1 MPRLPSP
8 AAQRDAMNEP
18 DQHSSPI
25 KTPKQLIIVVVLAF
39 VVPIAL
45 IILITQLVT
54 GRAHGTGDDATIL
67 TRIAPFGV
75 VKIAAPSGP
84 KGNLTGE
91 QVYGQVC
98 KTCHEGG
105 IAGAHKL
112 GDKAAWGKVIAQGE
126 KLTVQHAI
134 AGIRA
139 MPPRGGNADLTD
151 AEVQRAVAFMVN
163 KAGASWKEAPVAAA
177 PAAAKAAAAPVA
189 APAAVAPVA
198 PAPVASVA
206 PAAVASATPAK
217 TDGKKAYDSACVA
230 CHGMGIAGAPK
241 FGDKAAWSA
250 RIAQGANV
258 LHDHAIKGY
267 QGKAG
272 VMPPKG
278 GAASMPDADV
288 KAAVDYMVSA
298 AK

>member
-8 AAQRDAMNEP
+8 AARRDAMNEP

-163 KAGASWKEAPVAAA
+163 KAGASWKDAPVAAA
-177 PAAAKAAAAPVA
+177 PAAAKSAA
-189 APAAVAPVA
+189 APAAVAPA
-198 PAPVASVA
+198 A
-206 PAAVASATPAK
+206 PAAVASAAPAK
-217 TDGKKAYDSACVA
+217 TDGKKAYDTACVA

-241 FGDKAAWSA
+241 LGDKAAWSA
-250 RIAQGANV
+250 RIAQGTNV
-258 LHDHAIKGY
+258 LHDHAIKGF

-272 VMPPKG
+272 VMPAKG

-288 KAAVDYMVSA
+288 KAAVDYMVA
-298 AK
+298 AGK

>member
-8 AAQRDAMNEP
+8 AARRDAMNEP

-54 GRAHGTGDDATIL
+54 GRAHGTGDDAAIL
-67 TRIAPFGV
+67 SRIAPVGV
-75 VKIAAPSGP
+75 VQIAAPSGP

-91 QVYGQVC
+91 QVFGQVC
-98 KTCHEGG
+98 KTCHEAG

-126 KLTVQHAI
+126 KLTLQHALS
-134 AGIRA
+134 GIRA
-139 MPPRGGNADLTD
+139 MPPRGGNANLTD
-151 AEVQRAVAFMVN
+151 DEVQRAVVFMVN

-177 PAAAKAAAAPVA
+177 PADAKAAAS
-189 APAAVAPVA
+189 PA
-198 PAPVASVA
+198 A
-206 PAAVASATPAK
+206 PAAVASAAPAAAPAK
-217 TDGKKAYDSACVA
+217 ADGKKIFDTACVA

-250 RIAQGANV
+250 RIAQGTNV
-258 LHDHAIKGY
+258 LYEHALKGF
-267 QGKAG
+267 QGKSG

-278 GAASMPDADV
+278 GAASLPDADV

>member
-1 MPRLPSP
+1 
-8 AAQRDAMNEP
+8 MNEP

-25 KTPKQLIIVVVLAF
+25 KTPKQLVIVVVLAF

-54 GRAHGTGDDATIL
+54 GRAHGTGDDASIL
-67 TRIAPFGV
+67 SRIAPFGV

-163 KAGASWKEAPVAAA
+163 KAGASWKDAPVAAA
-177 PAAAKAAAAPVA
+177 PAAAKSAA
-189 APAAVAPVA
+189 APAAVAPA
-198 PAPVASVA
+198 A
-206 PAAVASATPAK
+206 PAAVASAAPAK
-217 TDGKKAYDSACVA
+217 TDGKKAYDTACVA

-241 FGDKAAWSA
+241 LGDKAAWSA
-250 RIAQGANV
+250 RIAQGTNV
-258 LHDHAIKGY
+258 LHDHAIKGF

-272 VMPPKG
+272 VMPAKG

>member
-8 AAQRDAMNEP
+8 AARRDAMNEP

-54 GRAHGTGDDATIL
+54 GRAHGTGDDASIL

-98 KTCHEGG
+98 KTCHEAG

-139 MPPRGGNADLTD
+139 MPPRGGNADRTD
-151 AEVQRAVAFMVN
+151 AEVQRAVAFMGN
-163 KAGASWKEAPVAAA
+163 KAGASWKDAPVAAA
-177 PAAAKAAAAPVA
+177 PAAAKAAAAPAA
-189 APAAVAPVA
+189 APAAAA
-198 PAPVASVA
+198 TPAAAASVA

-217 TDGKKAYDSACVA
+217 TDGKKAYDTACVA

-288 KAAVDYMVSA
+288 KAAVDYMVAA

>member
-1 MPRLPSP
+1 MPRSPSP
-8 AAQRDAMNEP
+8 AARRDAMNEP

-98 KTCHEGG
+98 KTCHEAG

-112 GDKAAWGKVIAQGE
+112 SDKAAWGKVIAQGE

-139 MPPRGGNADLTD
+139 MPPRGLADCLSSGFSRPPCMRWMTN
-151 AEVQRAVAFMVN
+151 VT
-163 KAGASWKEAPVAAA
+163 GP
-177 PAAAKAAAAPVA
+177 
-189 APAAVAPVA
+189 
-198 PAPVASVA
+198 
-206 PAAVASATPAK
+206 T
-217 TDGKKAYDSACVA
+217 CVVT
-230 CHGMGIAGAPK
+230 
-241 FGDKAAWSA
+241 
-250 RIAQGANV
+250 V
-258 LHDHAIKGY
+258 LAL
-267 QGKAG
+267 
-272 VMPPKG
+272 
-278 GAASMPDADV
+278 
-288 KAAVDYMVSA
+288 
-298 AK
+298 

>member
-8 AAQRDAMNEP
+8 AARRDAMNEP

-288 KAAVDYMVSA
+288 KAAVDYMVAA

>member
-8 AAQRDAMNEP
+8 AARRDAMNEP

-54 GRAHGTGDDATIL
+54 GRAHGTGDDASIL

-139 MPPRGGNADLTD
+139 MPPRGGNAALTA

-163 KAGASWKEAPVAAA
+163 KAGASWKEAPAAAA

-198 PAPVASVA
+198 PAPVASAA

-272 VMPPKG
+272 VMPAKG

>member
-8 AAQRDAMNEP
+8 AARRDAMNEP

-189 APAAVAPVA
+189 APA
-198 PAPVASVA
+198 PVASVA
-206 PAAVASATPAK
+206 PAGRRLSRRASTASSLRT
-217 TDGKKAYDSACVA
+217 
-230 CHGMGIAGAPK
+230 
-241 FGDKAAWSA
+241 WS
-250 RIAQGANV
+250 RT
-258 LHDHAIKGY
+258 
-267 QGKAG
+267 
-272 VMPPKG
+272 
-278 GAASMPDADV
+278 
-288 KAAVDYMVSA
+288 
-298 AK
+298 

>member
-8 AAQRDAMNEP
+8 AARRDAMNEP

-189 APAAVAPVA
+189 APA
-198 PAPVASVA
+198 PVASVA

-250 RIAQGANV
+250 RIAQGATV

-272 VMPPKG
+272 VMPAKG

-288 KAAVDYMVSA
+288 KAAVDYMVAA

>member
-8 AAQRDAMNEP
+8 AARRDAMNEP

-25 KTPKQLIIVVVLAF
+25 KTPKQLVIVVVLAF

-54 GRAHGTGDDATIL
+54 GRAHGTGDDASIL
-67 TRIAPFGV
+67 SRIAPFGV

-163 KAGASWKEAPVAAA
+163 QAGASWKEAPAAAA
-177 PAAAKAAAAPVA
+177 PAAAKAAAT
-189 APAAVAPVA
+189 PAA
-198 PAPVASVA
+198 A
-206 PAAVASATPAK
+206 PAAVASAAPAK
-217 TDGKKAYDSACVA
+217 ADGKKAYDTACVA

-241 FGDKAAWSA
+241 LGDKAAWSA
-250 RIAQGANV
+250 RIAQGTNV
-258 LHDHAIKGY
+258 LHDHAIKGF

-272 VMPPKG
+272 VMPAKG

-288 KAAVDYMVSA
+288 KAAVDYMVA
-298 AK
+298 AGK

>member
-8 AAQRDAMNEP
+8 AARRDAMNEP

-45 IILITQLVT
+45 IILVTQLVT
-54 GRAHGTGDDATIL
+54 GRAHGTGDDASIL
-67 TRIAPFGV
+67 TRVAPFGV

-163 KAGASWKEAPVAAA
+163 KAGASWKDAPVAAA
-177 PAAAKAAAAPVA
+177 PAAAKSAA
-189 APAAVAPVA
+189 APAAVAPA
-198 PAPVASVA
+198 A
-206 PAAVASATPAK
+206 PAAVASAAPAK
-217 TDGKKAYDSACVA
+217 TDGKKAYDTACVA

-241 FGDKAAWSA
+241 LGDKAAWSA
-250 RIAQGANV
+250 RIAQGTNV
-258 LHDHAIKGY
+258 LHDHAIKGF

-272 VMPPKG
+272 VMPAKG

>member
-1 MPRLPSP
+1 
-8 AAQRDAMNEP
+8 MNEP

-25 KTPKQLIIVVVLAF
+25 KTPKQLVIVVVLAF

-54 GRAHGTGDDATIL
+54 GRAHGTGDDASIL
-67 TRIAPFGV
+67 SRIAPFGV

-163 KAGASWKEAPVAAA
+163 KAGASWKDAPVAAA
-177 PAAAKAAAAPVA
+177 PAAAKSAA
-189 APAAVAPVA
+189 APAAVAPA
-198 PAPVASVA
+198 A
-206 PAAVASATPAK
+206 PAAVASAAPAK
-217 TDGKKAYDSACVA
+217 TDGKKAYDTACVA

-241 FGDKAAWSA
+241 LGDKAAWSA
-250 RIAQGANV
+250 RIAQGTNV
-258 LHDHAIKGY
+258 LHDHAIKGF

-272 VMPPKG
+272 VMPAKG

-288 KAAVDYMVSA
+288 KAAVDYMVAA

>member
-8 AAQRDAMNEP
+8 AARRDAMNEP

-25 KTPKQLIIVVVLAF
+25 KTPKQLVIVVVLAF

-54 GRAHGTGDDATIL
+54 GRAHGTGDDASIL
-67 TRIAPFGV
+67 SRIAPFGV

-163 KAGASWKEAPVAAA
+163 KAGASWKDAPVAAA
-177 PAAAKAAAAPVA
+177 PAAAKSAA
-189 APAAVAPVA
+189 APAAVAPA
-198 PAPVASVA
+198 A
-206 PAAVASATPAK
+206 PAAVASAAPAK
-217 TDGKKAYDSACVA
+217 TDGKKAYDTACVA

-241 FGDKAAWSA
+241 LGDKAAWSA
-250 RIAQGANV
+250 RIAQGTNV
-258 LHDHAIKGY
+258 LHDHAIKGF

-272 VMPPKG
+272 VMPAKG

>member
-8 AAQRDAMNEP
+8 AARRDAMNEP

-45 IILITQLVT
+45 IILVTQLVT
-54 GRAHGTGDDATIL
+54 GRAHGTGDDASIL

-98 KTCHEGG
+98 KTCHEAG

-163 KAGASWKEAPVAAA
+163 KAGASWKDAPVAAA
-177 PAAAKAAAAPVA
+177 PAAAKSAA
-189 APAAVAPVA
+189 APAAVAPA
-198 PAPVASVA
+198 A
-206 PAAVASATPAK
+206 PAAVASAAPAK
-217 TDGKKAYDSACVA
+217 TDGKKAYDTACVA

-241 FGDKAAWSA
+241 LGDKAAWSA
-250 RIAQGANV
+250 RIAQGTNV
-258 LHDHAIKGY
+258 LHDHAIKGF

-272 VMPPKG
+272 VMPAKG

-288 KAAVDYMVSA
+288 KAAVDYMVAA

>member
-1 MPRLPSP
+1 
-8 AAQRDAMNEP
+8 MNEP

-39 VVPIAL
+39 VVPISL
-45 IILITQLVT
+45 IILVTQLVT
-54 GRAHGTGDDATIL
+54 GGAHGTGDDAAIL
-67 TRIAPFGV
+67 SRIAPVGV

-84 KGNLTGE
+84 RGNLTGE
-91 QVYGQVC
+91 QVFGQVC
-98 KTCHEGG
+98 KTCHETGL
-105 IAGAHKL
+105 AGAHKL
-112 GDKAAWGKVIAQGE
+112 GDKAAWAKVIAQGE

-151 AEVQRAVAFMVN
+151 AEVQRAIVFMVN

-177 PAAAKAAAAPVA
+177 PAEAKAAA
-189 APAAVAPVA
+189 PAASSAKA
-198 PAPVASVA
+198 AA
-206 PAAVASATPAK
+206 PAAVASAAPAAAPAAEPAK
-217 TDGKKAYDSACVA
+217 ADGKKIYDTACVA

-241 FGDKAAWSA
+241 FGDKAAWA
-250 RIAQGANV
+250 PRIAQGANV
-258 LHDHAIKGY
+258 LYDHALKGF

-278 GAASMPDADV
+278 GAASVPDADI
-288 KAAVDYMVSA
+288 KAAVDFMVAA

>member
-8 AAQRDAMNEP
+8 AARRDAMNEP

-54 GRAHGTGDDATIL
+54 GRAHGTGDDAAIL
-67 TRIAPFGV
+67 SRIAPVGV
-75 VKIAAPSGP
+75 VQIAAPSGP

-91 QVYGQVC
+91 QVFGQVC
-98 KTCHEGG
+98 KTCHEAG

-126 KLTVQHAI
+126 KLTLQHALS
-134 AGIRA
+134 GIRA
-139 MPPRGGNADLTD
+139 MPPRGGNANLTD
-151 AEVQRAVAFMVN
+151 DEVQRAVVFMVN

-177 PAAAKAAAAPVA
+177 PADAKAAAS
-189 APAAVAPVA
+189 PAAAA
-198 PAPVASVA
+198 A
-206 PAAVASATPAK
+206 PAAVASAAPAAAPAK
-217 TDGKKAYDSACVA
+217 ADGKKIFDTACVA

-250 RIAQGANV
+250 RIAQGTNV
-258 LHDHAIKGY
+258 LYEHALKGF
-267 QGKAG
+267 QGKSG

-278 GAASMPDADV
+278 GAASLPDADV

>member
-1 MPRLPSP
+1 
-8 AAQRDAMNEP
+8 MNEP

-25 KTPKQLIIVVVLAF
+25 KTPKQLVIVVVLAF

-54 GRAHGTGDDATIL
+54 GRAHGTGDDASIL
-67 TRIAPFGV
+67 SRIAPFGV

-139 MPPRGGNADLTD
+139 MPPRGGNADHTD
-151 AEVQRAVAFMVN
+151 AEVQRAVAYMVN
-163 KAGASWKEAPVAAA
+163 QAGASWKEAPAAAA
-177 PAAAKAAAAPVA
+177 PAAAKAAAAP
-189 APAAVAPVA
+189 AAVASA
-198 PAPVASVA
+198 A
-206 PAAVASATPAK
+206 PAAVASAAPAK
-217 TDGKKAYDSACVA
+217 ADGKKAYDTACVA

-241 FGDKAAWSA
+241 LGDKAAWSA
-250 RIAQGANV
+250 RIAQGTNV
-258 LHDHAIKGY
+258 LHDHAIKGF

-272 VMPPKG
+272 VMPAKG

-288 KAAVDYMVSA
+288 KAAVDYMVA
-298 AK
+298 AGK

>member
-8 AAQRDAMNEP
+8 AARRDAMNEP

-25 KTPKQLIIVVVLAF
+25 KTPKQLVIVVVLAF

-54 GRAHGTGDDATIL
+54 GRAHGTGDDASIL

-163 KAGASWKEAPVAAA
+163 QAGASWKEAPAAAAPAAAA
-177 PAAAKAAAAPVA
+177 PAAAKAAAT
-189 APAAVAPVA
+189 PAA
-198 PAPVASVA
+198 A
-206 PAAVASATPAK
+206 PAAVASAAPAK
-217 TDGKKAYDSACVA
+217 ADGKKAYDTACVA

-241 FGDKAAWSA
+241 LGDKAAWSA
-250 RIAQGANV
+250 RIAQGTNV
-258 LHDHAIKGY
+258 LHDHAIKGF

-272 VMPPKG
+272 VMPAKG

-288 KAAVDYMVSA
+288 KAAVDYMVA
-298 AK
+298 AGK

>member
-8 AAQRDAMNEP
+8 AARRDAMNEP

-45 IILITQLVT
+45 IILVTQLVT

-177 PAAAKAAAAPVA
+177 PAAAKAAAAPAA
-189 APAAVAPVA
+189 APAAAA
-198 PAPVASVA
+198 TPAAAASVA

-217 TDGKKAYDSACVA
+217 TDGKKAYDTACVA

-250 RIAQGANV
+250 RIAQGTNV

-288 KAAVDYMVSA
+288 KAAVDYMVAA

>member
-8 AAQRDAMNEP
+8 AARRDAMNEP

-54 GRAHGTGDDATIL
+54 GRAHGTGDDASIL

-177 PAAAKAAAAPVA
+177 KTAA
-189 APAAVAPVA
+189 APAAVPAAGAA
-198 PAPVASVA
+198 PAAAASVA
-206 PAAVASATPAK
+206 PAAIASATPAK
-217 TDGKKAYDSACVA
+217 TDGKKAYDTACVA

-241 FGDKAAWSA
+241 FVFGETNATNRPVSLTEMD
-250 RIAQGANV
+250 GP
-258 LHDHAIKGY
+258 D
-267 QGKAG
+267 
-272 VMPPKG
+272 PPG
-278 GAASMPDADV
+278 R
-288 KAAVDYMVSA
+288 
-298 AK
+298 

>member
-1 MPRLPSP
+1 
-8 AAQRDAMNEP
+8 MNEP

-45 IILITQLVT
+45 IILVTQLVT
-54 GRAHGTGDDATIL
+54 GRPHGTGDDAAIL
-67 TRIAPFGV
+67 SRIAPVGV

-91 QVYGQVC
+91 QVFGQVC
-98 KTCHEGG
+98 KTCHETG

-112 GDKAAWGKVIAQGE
+112 GDKTAWGKVIAQGE

-177 PAAAKAAAAPVA
+177 PAEAKSAAPAAASAKAAAPSAVASA
-189 APAAVAPVA
+189 APAAT
-198 PAPVASVA
+198 
-206 PAAVASATPAK
+206 PAAEPAK
-217 TDGKKAYDSACVA
+217 ADGKKIYDTACVA

-241 FGDKAAWSA
+241 VGDKAAWA
-250 RIAQGANV
+250 PRIAQGANV
-258 LHDHAIKGY
+258 LYDHALKGF

-278 GAASMPDADV
+278 GAASVPDADI
-288 KAAVDYMVSA
+288 KAAVDFMVA
-298 AK
+298 AAM

>member
-8 AAQRDAMNEP
+8 AARRDAMNEP

-163 KAGASWKEAPVAAA
+163 KAGASWKESPV
-177 PAAAKAAAAPVA
+177 AAAKAAAAPAA
-189 APAAVAPVA
+189 APAAGAA
-198 PAPVASVA
+198 PAAVASVA
-206 PAAVASATPAK
+206 PAAIASATPAK
-217 TDGKKAYDSACVA
+217 TDGKKAYDTACVA

-250 RIAQGANV
+250 RIAQGTNV

-272 VMPPKG
+272 VMPAKG

-288 KAAVDYMVSA
+288 KAAVDYMVAA

>member
-8 AAQRDAMNEP
+8 AARRDAMNEP

-25 KTPKQLIIVVVLAF
+25 KTPKQLVIVVVLAF

-54 GRAHGTGDDATIL
+54 GRAHGTGDDASIL
-67 TRIAPFGV
+67 SRIAPFGV

-139 MPPRGGNADLTD
+139 MPPRSGWPMSISAMPK
-151 AEVQRAVAFMVN
+151 RR
-163 KAGASWKEAPVAAA
+163 SCS
-177 PAAAKAAAAPVA
+177 AAAAAGSSGTFATSNSSGSSV
-189 APAAVAPVA
+189 
-198 PAPVASVA
+198 VASSRPRPSTSPSSTTSTCRGWGRGA
-206 PAAVASATPAK
+206 
-217 TDGKKAYDSACVA
+217 
-230 CHGMGIAGAPK
+230 AGAR
-241 FGDKAAWSA
+241 FIRQA
-250 RIAQGANV
+250 
-258 LHDHAIKGY
+258 
-267 QGKAG
+267 
-272 VMPPKG
+272 
-278 GAASMPDADV
+278 
-288 KAAVDYMVSA
+288 
-298 AK
+298 

>member
-8 AAQRDAMNEP
+8 AARRDAMNEP

-25 KTPKQLIIVVVLAF
+25 KTPKQLVIVVVLAF

-54 GRAHGTGDDATIL
+54 GRAHGTGDDASIL
-67 TRIAPFGV
+67 SRIAPFGV

-163 KAGASWKEAPVAAA
+163 QAGASWKEAPAAAAPAAAA
-177 PAAAKAAAAPVA
+177 PAAAKAAAT
-189 APAAVAPVA
+189 PAA
-198 PAPVASVA
+198 A
-206 PAAVASATPAK
+206 PAAVASAAPAK
-217 TDGKKAYDSACVA
+217 ADGKKAYDTACVA

-241 FGDKAAWSA
+241 LGDKAAWSA
-250 RIAQGANV
+250 RIAQGTNV
-258 LHDHAIKGY
+258 LHDHAIKGF

-272 VMPPKG
+272 VMPAKG

-288 KAAVDYMVSA
+288 KAAVDYMVAA